1 MKTVFTDRAPVAHA
15 WAHQTQ
21 PNARYRDNW
30 RAEGRKLYSYSTV
43 VGLRVRRPD
52 NGSRIG
58 EPVALLTGETYS
70 VTTSR
75 HMGSAWAATRGMERY
90 AVADLDSLVRDG
102 LANLADEW
110 EAGRSPSIAR
120 RIAAAKR
127 DADGRAW
134 HPAYA
139 LERARNAVAAWIVSH
154 ARAIDSGADLAQN
167 WQARGESTAAGF
179 ASILADMA
187 GFTPKQLAAMIA
199 KGKAAAD
206 AADALAAKRKREREL
221 AEGKRVAA
229 MPDSDFAAT
238 FPRDGTSTDSNDYH
252 AREGATFARNLAR
265 LHKASKA
272 AGYTSRTREL
282 WRKLKAYR
290 LHLAGREARI
300 RAAYRSKLAAELRAW
315 RNGEGS
321 PPMSYT
327 FARNPRLA
335 AIHRRLVAHET
346 EAAERKALETAE
358 RERERFN
365 AWQASPATQP
375 RPSEYAWAEGSPER
389 LAILADMDSRRSAFL
404 AAFDAWQAGT
414 GERPAKLAS
423 ADNRYR
429 LGAPAADVVT
439 NRDAPNADYRRAT
452 EANQAIATA
461 EAAEAAE
468 REAER
473 ERERNA
479 ERFAR
484 DAERRRAWLAGES
497 DYSRD
502 SSGRQLSDERGRAL
516 MRINGDNLETSWG
529 ATVPLAHAIRAFRFI
544 KAMRESG
551 RTWHRNGKTI
561 RVGHYQVDAIEAD
574 GSFTAGCH
582 SFAWPEVERVAILAG
597 VADCPASE
605 AAAEPSGLAA

>member
-21 PNARYRDNW
+21 ETARYRDNW
-30 RAEGRKLYSYSTV
+30 RADGRKLYSYSTV

-52 NGSRIG
+52 RDANHVG

-70 VTTSR
+70 VTTTR

-179 ASILADMA
+179 ASILAEMA
-187 GFTPKQLAAMIA
+187 GYTPKQLAAMIA

-206 AADALAAKRKREREL
+206 AADAARAKAKREREL
-221 AEGKRVAA
+221 AEGKRVAELS
-229 MPDSDFAAT
+229 DSDFAAT
-238 FPRDGTSTDSNDYH
+238 FPRDGTQTGDSDYH
-252 AREGATFARNLAR
+252 AREGASFARNLAR

-290 LHLAGREARI
+290 LHLAGRDARI
-300 RAAYRSKLAAELRAW
+300 LAAYRSKLAAELRAW

-346 EAAERKALETAE
+346 EAAER
-358 RERERFN
+358 
-365 AWQASPATQP
+365 
-375 RPSEYAWAEGSPER
+375 
-389 LAILADMDSRRSAFL
+389 
-404 AAFDAWQAGT
+404 
-414 GERPAKLAS
+414 
-423 ADNRYR
+423 
-429 LGAPAADVVT
+429 
-439 NRDAPNADYRRAT
+439 
-452 EANQAIATA
+452 
-461 EAAEAAE
+461 AAEA
-468 REAER
+468 